1 MGGKKS
7 KIEMALRREET
18 AAFFRRL
25 ADGIEAGRMDV
36 SGVALEFGNF
46 SSIKLAAKG
55 VGESVFVSLSV
66 KREAVGPVC
75 VCDENVC
82 ACGAAEALAE
92 QMGAEP
98 GAGGKPKYK
107 GLKKRLEKTWK
118 TVREGLALGVL
129 PEKILMDLLG
139 GDFRAML
146 TYPGKGDEHYEE
158 NRKALEELQ
167 EAVAQ
172 GDLERARAVAAL
184 VERLKKECHRRYK

>member
-1 MGGKKS
+1 M
-7 KIEMALRREET
+7 
-18 AAFFRRL
+18 
-25 ADGIEAGRMDV
+25 
-36 SGVALEFGNF
+36 
-46 SSIKLAAKG
+46 
-55 VGESVFVSLSV
+55 GESVFISLNV
-66 KREAVGPVC
+66 KREAAGPVC
-75 VCDENVC
+75 VCTENVC

-98 GAGGKPKYK
+98 GADGKPKYK

-129 PEKILMDLLG
+129 PETILMDLLG

-167 EAVAQ
+167 AAVAA
-172 GDLERARAVAAL
+172 GDLERARQAAAL